1 MTPLLQRV
9 FTEYRRIVVVLAVL
23 LFVNVG
29 VYALGVYPMTARRAA
44 LERRAE
50 QSRSARVAAQK
61 DLAAAKAMVSSEGRA
76 QGELKTFYQDVLP
89 TSLAGARRITY
100 ARLAQLA
107 RDANLRYERRSYE
120 PDTQYEGALRRLRIT
135 MVLEGEYRDVRRFI
149 HAVESA
155 TEFIVIENVSLAE
168 SNQPDA
174 PLTLTLA
181 LATYYR
187 DEADGQ

>member
-1 MTPLLQRV
+1 MTPLWQRV

-23 LFVNVG
+23 ALVNVG
-29 VYALGVYPMTARRAA
+29 VFALGVYPMTARRSA
-44 LERRAE
+44 LERRAN
-50 QSRSARVAAQK
+50 QARTARVTAQK
-61 DLAAAKAMVSSEGRA
+61 DLASAKAMVSSEGRA

-107 RDANLRYERRSYE
+107 RDASLRYERRSYE
-120 PDTQYEGALRRLRIT
+120 PDTQYKGALRRLRIT
-135 MVLEGEYRDVRRFI
+135 MVLEGEYGDVRRFI

-155 TEFIVIENVSLAE
+155 PEFIVIENVSLSE
-168 SNQPDA
+168 SNQPNA
-174 PLTLTLA
+174 PLTLTLV

-187 DEADGQ
+187 DEANGQ

>member
-1 MTPLLQRV
+1 MMPLWRRV
-9 FTEYRRIVVVLAVL
+9 LTEYRRLVVVLAVL
-23 LFVNVG
+23 AIVNVG
-29 VYALGVYPMTARRAA
+29 VFALGVYPLTARRPA

-50 QSRSARVAAQK
+50 QARAAQTAAQR
-61 DLAAAKAMVSSEGRA
+61 DLAAAKAMVSSEDRA

-89 TSLAGARRITY
+89 ASLAGARRITY

-107 RDANLRYERRSYE
+107 RDANLRYGRRSYE
-120 PDTQYEGALRRLRIT
+120 PDAQYQGALRRLRIT

-155 TEFIVIENVSLAE
+155 PEFIVIEDVSLAE
-168 SNQPDA
+168 GAQPDA

-187 DEADGQ
+187 DEADGG

>member
-1 MTPLLQRV
+1 MTPLWHRV

-23 LFVNVG
+23 ALVNVG
-29 VYALGVYPMTARRAA
+29 VFALGVYPMTARRSAF
-44 LERRAE
+44 ERRGDQA
-50 QSRSARVAAQK
+50 QSARVAAQK

-155 TEFIVIENVSLAE
+155 PEFIVIENVSLSE
-168 SNQPDA
+168 SNRPNS

-187 DEADGQ
+187 DEADAQ